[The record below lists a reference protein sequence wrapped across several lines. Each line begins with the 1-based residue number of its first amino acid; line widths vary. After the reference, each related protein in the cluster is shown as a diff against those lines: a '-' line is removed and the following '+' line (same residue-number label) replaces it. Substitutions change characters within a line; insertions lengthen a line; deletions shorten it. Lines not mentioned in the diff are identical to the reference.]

1 MSSEDILSAL
11 LDGECSPDEV
21 KRLLDEAETSPE
33 LSRRWARMCAVRDA
47 MAGTRVR
54 QASPELCAGV
64 MAAIASPAAV
74 PTPNP
79 ALKSVVTPIRAK
91 RPAAQPVRRR
101 SARWQPWAGM
111 AVAASVAAVAV
122 VGTRGWLQQG
132 PAPLATAAASQAA
145 GVTPVAAAEPA
156 EIPWGKLDAAAA
168 RQLNELVLE
177 HSSMRADQGMVGPL
191 NYARMAVRTADYQ
204 PGEQR

>member
-1 MSSEDILSAL
+1 MSEDLLSAL
-11 LDGECSPDEV
+11 LDGECTPDEV
-21 KRLLDEAETSPE
+21 KRLLDQAEASPE
-33 LSRRWARMCAVRDA
+33 LGRRWSRMCAARDA

-54 QASPELCAGV
+54 QPAPDFCAGV
-64 MAAIASPAAV
+64 MAAIAAPAPAA
-74 PTPNP
+74 
-79 ALKSVVTPIRAK
+79 AKSVVTPIRA
-91 RPAAQPVRRR
+91 RPAVQPVRRRR

-111 AVAASVAAVAV
+111 AVAASVATMAVLGAHS
-122 VGTRGWLQQG
+122 WLQQG
-132 PAPLATAAASQAA
+132 PGPLSVAANSRPATGTA
-145 GVTPVAAAEPA
+145 TPVAAAEPA

-168 RQLNELVLE
+168 RQLNDLVLE